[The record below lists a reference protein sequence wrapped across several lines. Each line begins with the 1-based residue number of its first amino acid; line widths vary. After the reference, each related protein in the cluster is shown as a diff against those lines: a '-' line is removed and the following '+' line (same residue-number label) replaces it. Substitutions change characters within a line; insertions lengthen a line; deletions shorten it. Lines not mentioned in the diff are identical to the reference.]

1 MEFEIKDEIK
11 RTAWKESG
19 VLVIDVNH
27 GSLNAAE
34 RAFVENIGTMFYGKR
49 KESKRERGAK

>member
-1 MEFEIKDEIK
+1 MDFQLKDDIK
-11 RTAWKESG
+11 RAAWKESG
-19 VLVIDVNH
+19 ILIVDVNH
-27 GSLNAAE
+27 GSLSPAQ

>member
-1 MEFEIKDEIK
+1 LQFELKDEIK

-19 VLVIDVNH
+19 ILVVDVNH

-34 RAFVENIGTMFYGKR
+34 RAFVENIGTKFYGKR
-49 KESKRERGAK
+49 KESKHERGAK